1 MQKLYK
7 GSKSNSVTILSKN
20 EKQLQNAHKKAIMR
34 KNDAILVGQTRKL
47 NLDIE
52 SLSAGTDSKPAVPQ
66 KKAEQ
71 V

>member
-1 MQKLYK
+1 
-7 GSKSNSVTILSKN
+7 
-20 EKQLQNAHKKAIMR
+20 MR

-66 KKAEQ
+66 KKAE
-71 V
+71 